1 MKVKNRIYKWL
12 FALWLLM
19 CCQPMLCAFQPATMP
34 SAWRTT
40 PTLST
45 DRQMSYQ
52 FHSTSAFT
60 PTTHTTVYTPG
71 SASPYSGPRYM
82 RRGIDDEEDP
92 TGDEV
97 GYIYTPVG
105 DIPYILMALMAGLYV
120 IWKKKRKKIHELFA
134 YFKKKQ

>member
-12 FALWLLM
+12 FAVWLLM

-52 FHSTSAFT
+52 FRSTSAYT
-60 PTTHTTVYTPG
+60 PTMNTTVYTPG
-71 SASPYSGPRYM
+71 SSTPFGAPTRPRRSGS
-82 RRGIDDEEDP
+82 GDIDEEEDDP
-92 TGDEV
+92 IGDPM
-97 GYIYTPVG
+97 GYIDTPVG
-105 DIPYILMALMAGLYV
+105 EPLVLLLMAVVYLILL
-120 IWKKKRKKIHELFA
+120 KKRKKVQKNLVMS
-134 YFKKKQ
+134 